1 MADAEEG
8 GGGSQESTGLLEKRA
23 YKKRFHKGIALFNK
37 HPKRGVEYMVQEGLL
52 PDEPEEIAAF
62 LEKTEGLDKT
72 MIGEY
77 LGHWDDAC
85 VRVMH
90 AYVDS
95 LDFSGSELDQALRFV
110 AADP

>member
-1 MADAEEG
+1 MI
-8 GGGSQESTGLLEKRA
+8 
-23 YKKRFHKGIALFNK
+23 H
-37 HPKRGVEYMVQEGLL
+37 EGLL

-77 LGHWDDAC
+77 LGHQDEAC
-85 VRVMH
+85 VMVMH

-95 LDFSGSELDQALRFV
+95 LDFCNSELDQALR
-110 AADP
+110 